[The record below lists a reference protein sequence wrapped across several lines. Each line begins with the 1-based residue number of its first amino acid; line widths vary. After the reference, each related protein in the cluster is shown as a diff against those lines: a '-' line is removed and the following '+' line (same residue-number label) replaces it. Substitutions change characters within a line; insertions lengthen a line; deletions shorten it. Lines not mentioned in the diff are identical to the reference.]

1 MTSHHREA
9 SQAIVREW
17 DHWIRTQPLAGK
29 ACARDARRFFL
40 EIKARREPTLLDFR
54 SGADDKWQ
62 IVHQWLMAE
71 RLISN

>member
-9 SQAIVREW
+9 RQAVVREW
-17 DHWIRTQPLAGK
+17 DRWIKTQPLDGK

-54 SGADDKWQ
+54 SSDEDKWQ
-62 IVHQWLMAE
+62 IVNQWLMAE
-71 RLISN
+71 KRISS